1 MSPSLFQENRR
12 TLALAAPI
20 MAGHVGQM
28 LMGLV
33 DTVMVG
39 RVGVVPLAACA
50 FANTVLSVPFVF
62 GFGVLSAVS
71 VRAAHAYGS
80 NAPEEAAAVA
90 RGGFLIALL
99 LGVPFAVAAHVLLP
113 GIAVLGQPAEVNDS
127 VGTYLLLCAWS
138 MIPAYW
144 MAVSKSFCEA
154 FSRPWAPFWIVIG
167 GVFLNI
173 FLNWVFIFGNLGVPA
188 MGLEG
193 AGVATLLA
201 RIASAVVLFLYP
213 RMVRGLR
220 EAWPR
225 GRLLAGSLGPARIL
239 LRIGLPAGGMHL
251 FEVSGFA
258 FGSLMMGWISVNAL
272 AAHQIAI
279 ICAATTFM
287 VPLGLSQALC
297 VRVGQSR
304 GSGRLESLR
313 PIILGGGLLAVG
325 IMSLFMAGFIFGGRF
340 LAAAFI
346 DEPEVVALTAQL
358 LMLAGIFQIFD
369 GLQIVAAGT
378 LRGFEDT
385 RVPMLIGIFSYWVV
399 ALPVSYTGAFVLGWG
414 APAVWGGFVVGL
426 AVAAFTLSIRVR
438 KKLLEF
444 SPKPLAAA

>member
-1 MSPSLFQENRR
+1 
-12 TLALAAPI
+12 

-71 VRAAHAYGS
+71 VRAAHAFGS
-80 NAPEEAAAVA
+80 NSPGEAASVA

-99 LGVPFAVAAHVLLP
+99 LALPFVGLAYLLLP
-113 GIAVLGQPAEVNDS
+113 WISVFGQPEEVNGI
-127 VGTYLLLCAWS
+127 VGTYLLYCAWS
-138 MIPAYW
+138 MVPAFW
-144 MAVSKSFCEA
+144 TSVSKSFCEA
-154 FSRPWAPFWIVIG
+154 FSRPWVPFWIVMG
-167 GVFLNI
+167 GVLLNI
-173 FLNWVFIFGNLGVPA
+173 FLNWIFIFGNLGAPA
-188 MGLEG
+188 MGIDG
-193 AGVATLLA
+193 AGLATLLA
-201 RIASAVVLFLYP
+201 RVASALALFLYP
-213 RMVRGLR
+213 RFARGLR

-225 GRLLAGSLGPARIL
+225 GPLLVGSVTPARIL
-239 LRIGLPAGGMHL
+239 ARIGLPAGGMHL

-297 VRVGQSR
+297 VRVGQCR
-304 GSGRLESLR
+304 GSGRLDLLR
-313 PIILGGGLLAVG
+313 PIIWGGALLTLGV
-325 IMSLFMAGFIFGGRF
+325 MSTFMLGFVFGGRF
-340 LAAAFI
+340 LASAFI
-346 DEPEVVALTAQL
+346 GEPEVVELTAKL
-358 LMLAGIFQIFD
+358 LMVAGVFQIFD
-369 GLQIVAAGT
+369 GVQVVAAGT

-399 ALPVSYTGAFVLGWG
+399 ALPISYTGAFVVGWG
-414 APAVWGGFVVGL
+414 APAVWVGFVVGL
-426 AVAAFTLSIRVR
+426 GVAAVALSMRVR
-438 KKLLEF
+438 RKLVEF
-444 SPKPLAAA
+444 SPKPAAAA